1 MKLLDSKES
10 IKNGKIDYL
19 GEVYMTIILLMV
31 IYVAF
36 IGLGLP
42 DSLFGPAWPA
52 IYKEFNIPVS
62 FQAFVTMTVTF
73 GTILSSILSSKIINK
88 VGTRNVVVVSTGLTV
103 LGLLGFYL
111 SNAFWLLIISAIPL
125 GIGAGAIDS
134 ALNNYVAIHYKQV
147 HMNFLHCF
155 YGIGVTLSPYI
166 MSMALS
172 TDNNWKKGYM
182 IAFFI
187 QLSICL
193 ILVLSMPLWNKVKK
207 KNSTSSFVTEPI
219 PFNKM
224 IKTPIIV
231 VAGLIF
237 FFYCGI
243 ELTTG
248 HWSASFLVNAKNIN
262 PDQAAALVGLFYGGL
277 AIGRFTSGLVSTKL
291 SSFKLVFIGEAI
303 LLIAC
308 VLFALPLSGIIY
320 SGIAL
325 FLVGFGCGPI
335 FPNMA
340 AITPTYYGEK
350 YSQSI
355 MGIQMSL
362 AYTSSITLSPL
373 FGIIG
378 EKISFKIF
386 PYYILGFS
394 IILISLSFVI
404 LTLYKSRKQL
414 F

>member
-1 MKLLDSKES
+1 M
-10 IKNGKIDYL
+10 
-19 GEVYMTIILLMV
+19 MILLLIV

-52 IYKEFNIPVS
+52 IYQQFNIPVS
-62 FQAFVTMTVTF
+62 FQAFVTMTTTIC
-73 GTILSSILSSKIINK
+73 TILSSIFSSRVINK
-88 VGTRNVVVVSTGLTV
+88 FGTRNVVVLSTLLTV
-103 LGLLGFYL
+103 LGLLGYYL
-111 SNAFWLLIISAIPL
+111 SNSFWLLIISAIPL

-134 ALNNYVAIHYKQV
+134 ALNNYVAIHYKRV

-166 MSMALS
+166 ISMALS
-172 TDNNWKKGYM
+172 EDNNWKKGYL

-187 QLSICL
+187 QLGICL
-193 ILVLSMPLWNKVKK
+193 ILVLSMPLWNKVEN
-207 KNSTSSFVTEPI
+207 KNISSSFNTVSI
-219 PFNKM
+219 PFFKM
-224 IKTPIIV
+224 IRTPIIV
-231 VAGLIF
+231 TAGLIF
-237 FFYCGI
+237 FFYCGV

-277 AIGRFTSGLVSTKL
+277 ALGRFVSGLVSSKL
-291 SSFKLVFIGEAI
+291 SSFKLVFTGELI
-303 LLIAC
+303 LLIASI
-308 VLFALPLSGIIY
+308 LFILPFSGYIY
-320 SGIAL
+320 VGVAL

-362 AYTSSITLSPL
+362 AYTSAITISPL

-378 EKISFKIF
+378 EKISFNIF
-386 PYYILGFS
+386 PYYLLVLT
-394 IILISLSFVI
+394 IILVSLTFTI
-404 LTLYKSRKQL
+404 RILYKNRKEL